1 MANIFC
7 KVDKIP
13 GESKEKSEYF
23 DVLSFNF
30 VVSQHA
36 AGAVGGTGGHIAGKP
51 SFEDIVV
58 VKQADKA
65 SAGLALACAK
75 GTHINEVIIE
85 AYRNLGDDKPSKYLE
100 YKLTKA
106 VLRSVSLSGA
116 ADQAATETLAF
127 GFSKLNWLY
136 IEYDDDS
143 GKKVSENKGEWDLQ
157 TNTGK

>member
-13 GESKEKSEYF
+13 GESKEKKEYF
-23 DVLSFNF
+23 DVLSLNF

-36 AGAVGGTGGHIAGKP
+36 AGAVGGTGGHITGKP
-51 SFEDIVV
+51 SFEDIVL
-58 VKQADKA
+58 VKQVDKA
-65 SAGLALACAK
+65 SAALALACAK
-75 GTHINEVIIE
+75 GVHPKEIVIE
-85 AYRNLGDDKPSKYLE
+85 AYRNLGGDKPAKYLE
-100 YKLTKA
+100 YKLTNA
-106 VLRSVSLSGA
+106 VIRSVNLSGA
-116 ADQAATETLAF
+116 ADQVATETLAL

>member
-13 GESKEKSEYF
+13 GESKEKSGYF
-23 DVLSFNF
+23 DVLSLDFA
-30 VVSQHA
+30 VAQHS

-51 SFEDIVV
+51 SFEDIRVT
-58 VKQADKA
+58 KQLDKA
-65 SAGLALACAK
+65 SAALTLACAK
-75 GTHINEVIIE
+75 GAHINEVIIE
-85 AYRNLGDDKPSKYLE
+85 AYRNLGDSKPSKYLE

-106 VLRSVSLSGA
+106 VLRSVNVSGI
-116 ADQAATETLAF
+116 ADQVATETLMF